1 MKSYPVIDNN
11 YGNVTFGIANSIK
24 GTPPQRINACRI
36 NLLKQPD
43 ITKYNVLTLMAKATD
58 YDTTGNL
65 QIFDHTISATNP
77 FAGVFFDE
85 AFSSSAFIST
95 ITANITDG
103 TFRIAQGAAP
113 DTEFYYAGLTG
124 FNAGTADIDALI
136 TAGIASKVV
145 IVEGDVAVP
154 WVIFNEMVV
163 GV

>member
-1 MKSYPVIDNN
+1 MKLYPVINNN
-11 YGNVTFGIANSIK
+11 YANITFGIANSIK

-36 NLLKQPD
+36 ELTKQPL
-43 ITKYNVLTLMAKATD
+43 ITDYNVGTLMAKATD

-65 QIFDHTISATNP
+65 QIFDHTIASSNP

-85 AFSSSAFIST
+85 AFSSSAFATT
-95 ITANITDG
+95 IVSGVTDG
-103 TFRIAQGAAP
+103 TFRIAQGSAP
-113 DTEFYYAGLTG
+113 DTEFYYAALTG
-124 FNAGTADIDALI
+124 FNGGTADIDALI

-145 IVEGDVAVP
+145 IVEGSVAVP

>member
-1 MKSYPVIDNN
+1 MRLDPVINN
-11 YGNVTFGIANSIK
+11 NFANITFGIANSIK
-24 GTPPQRINACRI
+24 GTRPQRINACRI
-36 NLLKQPD
+36 NLLKQPL
-43 ITKYNVLTLMAKATD
+43 ITDYNVGTLMAKATD

-65 QIFDHTISATNP
+65 QIFDHTIASTNP

-85 AFSSSAFIST
+85 AFSSSSFAST
-95 ITANITDG
+95 IVTNVTDG
-103 TFRIAQGAAP
+103 TFEIAQGPAP
-113 DTEFYYAGLTG
+113 DTEFYYAALTG

-145 IVEGDVAVP
+145 IVEGSVAVP